1 MNTELKYR
9 TFNELLGEVGAD
21 FVMYGNENLIEP
33 SQLIKVAQRVNYDLG
48 LRING
53 TKDVI
58 LDVEHYK
65 VRLPDDFYV
74 INYAFLCAQ
83 WETCYPAMSGRHT
96 ENVIVNP
103 ENPCTKCCQTDCSC
117 EFTYVQECKTGEK
130 IFVQVVE
137 KRTTE
142 TRLYKAFRKVE
153 IATSTDKWSALNT
166 LVPSEGIY
174 EDPWSYPFKLY
185 IKNGFIY
192 TNFEKGKL
200 YMSYQGALED
210 EQGNLMVLD
219 HPMINEYYEY
229 AIKQRLLENLY
240 MNGEDVA
247 QKMQLIEQR
256 LRAARNNALTIV
268 NMPNFSEMYQ
278 LWKTN
283 RKAMYSKYYD
293 MFKSAPGW

>member
-9 TFNELLGEVGAD
+9 TFDELLGEIGAD

-53 TKDVI
+53 TKNVI
-58 LDVEHYK
+58 LEVEHNK

-74 INYAFLCAQ
+74 INYAFLCTQ
-83 WETCYPAMSGRHT
+83 WETCFPAMSGRHT

-103 ENPCTKCCQTDCSC
+103 ENPCTRCCQEDCSC
-117 EFTYVQECKTGEK
+117 EFTYAQECQNGEK

-137 KRTTE
+137 KRRTE
-142 TRLYKAFRKVE
+142 TRVYRAFRKVE

-166 LVPSEGIY
+166 LVPSEGLY
-174 EDPWSYPFKLY
+174 EDPWNYPFKLY
-185 IKNGFIY
+185 IRNGFIY

-210 EQGNLMVLD
+210 DQGNLMVLD

-247 QKMQLIEQR
+247 QKLQFVEQR
-256 LRAARNNALTIV
+256 YRAARNNALTIV

-283 RKAMYSKYYD
+283 RKAMYGKYYD